1 MAIGLFSRRL
11 QQLEADIKEEKAPAD
26 NLFPQEV
33 PSGKKGL
40 TLAVVN
46 QKGGVGKSTT
56 AINLS
61 AYLADMGQRVL
72 LIDFDPQGNTS
83 SGLGIDK
90 KALKHCVYDAV
101 VDEAPATSVVV
112 KTNIKNLFLIPAT
125 TQLAGAEIE
134 LVAALSREYRL
145 KKAIEDLKHRYE
157 FIIIDC
163 PPSLGLLTVNALTAA
178 DELIIPVQCE
188 FYALEGLSKLLES
201 VRLVKAHLNPEIKI
215 AGVLM
220 TMHDIRTRISQ
231 QVIDE
236 VKKFFREL
244 VYESV
249 IPRTVRLSEAPSFG
263 VPINRYDVESKGAQ
277 AYQQL
282 AREVVERAE
291 KRVRQ
296 GPGSTNTEL

>member
-1 MAIGLFSRRL
+1 MAVGLFSRRL
-11 QQLEADIKEEKAPAD
+11 QQLEDEIKDDKLPTGNQVKQD
-26 NLFPQEV
+26 M
-33 PSGKKGL
+33 PSARRGL

-56 AINLS
+56 AVNLS
-61 AYLADMGQRVL
+61 SYLADMGQKVL

-83 SGLGIDK
+83 SGLGVDK
-90 KALKHCVYDAV
+90 KSLKSCIYDVV
-101 VDEAPATSVVV
+101 VDERSILEVIGRTSV
-112 KTNIKNLFLIPAT
+112 KNLSLIPAT
-125 TQLAGAEIE
+125 VQLAGAEIE
-134 LVAALSREYRL
+134 LVASLSREHRL
-145 KKAIEDLKHRYE
+145 KKAIAEIKAQYD

-201 VRLVKAHLNPEIKI
+201 VRLVKTHLNPELKI

-220 TMHDIRTRISQ
+220 TMHDIRTRLSQ

-244 VYESV
+244 VYEAI

-282 AREVVERAE
+282 AREVIERAK
-291 KRVRQ
+291 KRTGQ
-296 GPGSTNTEL
+296 GS

>member
-1 MAIGLFSRRL
+1 MASTGLFSRRL
-11 QQLEADIKEEKAPAD
+11 QQLGDEIREERAPLSNFAQKD
-26 NLFPQEV
+26 
-33 PSGKKGL
+33 SAGGRRGL

-61 AYLADMGQRVL
+61 AYLADMGQKVL
-72 LIDFDPQGNTS
+72 LIDFDPQGNAS

-90 KALKHCVYDAV
+90 KSIKKCVYNAII
-101 VDEAPATSVVV
+101 DERPLVEVIAQTS
-112 KTNIKNLFLIPAT
+112 IKNLSLIPAT
-125 TQLAGAEIE
+125 LQLAGAEIE

-145 KKAIEDLKHRYE
+145 KRAISPIKDRYD
-157 FIIIDC
+157 FIVIDC
-163 PPSLGLLTVNALTAA
+163 PPSMGLLTVNALTAA
-178 DELIIPVQCE
+178 DEIIIPVQCE

-201 VRLVKAHLNPEIKI
+201 VRLVKTHLNPELKI

-220 TMHDIRTRISQ
+220 TMHDIRTKISQ

-236 VKKFFREL
+236 VRKFFREL
-244 VYESV
+244 VYDSI

-277 AYQQL
+277 AYQQF
-282 AREVVERAE
+282 AREVIERAE
-291 KRVRQ
+291 KRTR
-296 GPGSTNTEL
+296 

>member
-1 MAIGLFSRRL
+1 MAVGLFSRRL
-11 QQLEADIKEEKAPAD
+11 QQLEEEIKDDKLPTSDQAKQD
-26 NLFPQEV
+26 TV
-33 PSGKKGL
+33 SGHRGL

-56 AINLS
+56 AVNLS
-61 AYLADMGQRVL
+61 SYLADMGQKVL
-72 LIDFDPQGNTS
+72 LIDFDPQGNAS

-90 KALKHCVYDAV
+90 KSLKRCVYDVV
-101 VDEAPATSVVV
+101 VDGKPIFESIARTNVKNLSLVPATV
-112 KTNIKNLFLIPAT
+112 
-125 TQLAGAEIE
+125 QLAGAEIE
-134 LVAALSREYRL
+134 LVASLSREHRL
-145 KKAIEDLKHRYE
+145 KKAIAEVKTQYD

-201 VRLVKAHLNPEIKI
+201 VRLVKTHLNPELKI

-220 TMHDIRTRISQ
+220 TMHDIRTRLSQ

-244 VYESV
+244 VYEAV

-282 AREVVERAE
+282 AREVIERAK
-291 KRVRQ
+291 KRTGQ
-296 GPGSTNTEL
+296 GS

>member
-1 MAIGLFSRRL
+1 MAVGLFSRRL
-11 QQLEADIKEEKAPAD
+11 QQLEDEIREEKAPSSTPTHRGLPGD
-26 NLFPQEV
+26 RR
-33 PSGKKGL
+33 GL

-56 AINLS
+56 AVNLS
-61 AYLADMGQRVL
+61 AYLADMGQKVL

-83 SGLGIDK
+83 SGFGVDK
-90 KALKHCVYDAV
+90 KAINHCIYDV
-101 VDEAPATSVVV
+101 VIDEKPLVEVITHTS
-112 KTNIKNLFLIPAT
+112 IKNLSLIPAT
-125 TQLAGAEIE
+125 VQLAGAEIE
-134 LVAALSREYRL
+134 LVASLSREHRL
-145 KKAIEDLKHRYE
+145 KRAIETIKRRYD

-201 VRLVKAHLNPEIKI
+201 VRLVKAHLNPDLKI

-220 TMHDIRTRISQ
+220 TMHDIRTRLSQ

-236 VKKFFREL
+236 VTKFFREL
-244 VYESV
+244 VYETV

-263 VPINRYDVESKGAQ
+263 VPINRYDAESKGAQ
-277 AYQQL
+277 AYQQF
-282 AREVVERAE
+282 AREVIERAE
-291 KRVRQ
+291 KRT
-296 GPGSTNTEL
+296 G

>member
-11 QQLEADIKEEKAPAD
+11 QQLEVDIKEEQVTAT
-26 NLFPQEV
+26 NLFPQEI
-33 PSGKKGL
+33 PAGKRAL
-40 TLAVVN
+40 TLAIVN

-56 AINLS
+56 AVNLS
-61 AYLADMGQRVL
+61 AYLADMGQKVL

-90 KALKHCVYDAV
+90 KGLRHCIYNSI
-101 VDEAPATSVVV
+101 VDEVPVTNVVINTNIQRLSLVPATV
-112 KTNIKNLFLIPAT
+112 
-125 TQLAGAEIE
+125 QLAGAEIE
-134 LVAALSREYRL
+134 LVSALSREYRL
-145 KKAIEDLKHRYE
+145 KRAIEFVKYQYDY
-157 FIIIDC
+157 IIIDC

-201 VRLVKAHLNPEIKI
+201 VRLVKAHLNPELKI

-244 VYESV
+244 VYETV

-263 VPINRYDVESKGAQ
+263 VPINRYDAESKGAQ

-291 KRVRQ
+291 KRTR
-296 GPGSTNTEL
+296 

>member
-1 MAIGLFSRRL
+1 MAVGLFSRRL
-11 QQLEADIKEEKAPAD
+11 QQLEEEIKDDKLPASNQAKQD
-26 NLFPQEV
+26 TV
-33 PSGKKGL
+33 PGHRGL

-56 AINLS
+56 AVNLS
-61 AYLADMGQRVL
+61 SYLADMGQKVL
-72 LIDFDPQGNTS
+72 LIDFDPQGNAS

-90 KALKHCVYDAV
+90 KSLKRCVYDVV
-101 VDEAPATSVVV
+101 VDEKPLLEVIERTNVKNLSLAPATV
-112 KTNIKNLFLIPAT
+112 
-125 TQLAGAEIE
+125 QLAGAEIE
-134 LVAALSREYRL
+134 LVASLSREHRL
-145 KKAIEDLKHRYE
+145 KKAIAEVKTQYD

-201 VRLVKAHLNPEIKI
+201 VRLVKTHLNPELKI

-220 TMHDIRTRISQ
+220 TMHDIRTRLSQ

-244 VYESV
+244 VYEAV

-282 AREVVERAE
+282 AREVIERAK
-291 KRVRQ
+291 KRTGQ
-296 GPGSTNTEL
+296 GS